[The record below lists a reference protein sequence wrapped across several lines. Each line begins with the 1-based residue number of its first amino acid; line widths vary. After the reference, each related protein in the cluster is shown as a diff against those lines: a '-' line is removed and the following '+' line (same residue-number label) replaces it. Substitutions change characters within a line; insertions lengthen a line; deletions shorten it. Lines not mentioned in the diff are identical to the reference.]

1 MTNHDKK
8 DNIKNLR
15 NWLHQALFL
24 KIHRLYCRKSNP
36 PGTKC
41 LINDCKNKEEGKDKE
56 EEQDT
61 ELFYMIKEEEVNE
74 GGTGCQLYA
83 IPFRVFSPEVMVFE
97 DVSLI
102 MLSSEV
108 PGDDVY

>member
-1 MTNHDKK
+1 
-8 DNIKNLR
+8 
-15 NWLHQALFL
+15 
-24 KIHRLYCRKSNP
+24 
-36 PGTKC
+36 
-41 LINDCKNKEEGKDKE
+41 
-56 EEQDT
+56 
-61 ELFYMIKEEEVNE
+61 MIKEEEVNE

-83 IPFRVFSPEVMVFE
+83 IPFRVLSPEVMVFE